1 MNKIIKLLQKNARM
15 SIEDIASATNLTVEQ
30 AQCELS
36 KLEKDGVILGYTPI
50 INWQHIEAP
59 HVTALVEI
67 KFSLNDSMGFE
78 ELSNKIALMKEVDSV
93 HLVSGGYDLSVI
105 LAGKTI
111 QEVAFFVNEKLS
123 SMEHV
128 LSTTT
133 HFVLK
138 TYKEHGHLCSD
149 SNKDKREVML

>member
-15 SIEDIASATNLTVEQ
+15 PIEDITSATNLTVEQ
-30 AQCELS
+30 AQSELL

-50 INWQHIEAP
+50 INWQHMETA

-93 HLVSGGYDLSVI
+93 HLVSGGYDLSLI
-105 LAGKTI
+105 LTGKTI

-138 TYKEHGHLCSD
+138 TYKEHSRLCSD